1 MSHIRL
7 KEISHLY
14 DSTLITKVS
23 VNDDGKGH
31 RFWIH
36 QDGQFKELVQRY
48 ICIIN
53 IDFYEIH
60 KICSIYQPI
69 LGFGNK
75 SLESCMCYR
84 RKHFLEV
91 YFYISQS
98 MLKVTVT

>member
-36 QDGQFKELVQRY
+36 QDGPFKELVQRY
-48 ICIIN
+48 IEEVPGFDFTNVSSESEKIVWPYSPENFCFIQYKKIRCHEEIIN
-53 IDFYEIH
+53 D
-60 KICSIYQPI
+60 
-69 LGFGNK
+69 N
-75 SLESCMCYR
+75 
-84 RKHFLEV
+84 RKD
-91 YFYISQS
+91 
-98 MLKVTVT
+98 